1 MWRSRR
7 SSRIASIR
15 IWSPSGSAANAT
27 ASPRFPTP
35 GGPWKRYAWAAPS
48 ASAASRSAFASACS
62 GTFSNMLENLL
73 RDLVHRTVAAQRDD
87 TLGEEPGELAVTVV
101 HEGHEGVALALNPV
115 AGSDRALDR
124 LLDVDEE
131 QEGDVREDSADRVEV
146 QREHPLDP
154 EAARDSLIDERRVQ
168 EPVGDDLGALGQLG
182 ADHLVDELGAG
193 GREEGGLRP
202 RGHPVAVEQ
211 EVAHA
216 LAERR
221 PSGPARRNHRAPL
234 VLERLGQE
242 LGLRRLARA
251 VEALEG
257 DEHGG
262 RILRGP
268 GEQSLRRWSSR

>member
-146 QREHPLDP
+146 QREHP
-154 EAARDSLIDERRVQ
+154 
-168 EPVGDDLGALGQLG
+168 
-182 ADHLVDELGAG
+182 VDELGAG

-221 PSGPARRNHRAPL
+221 PSGLARRNHRAPL
-234 VLERLGQE
+234 LLERLGQE